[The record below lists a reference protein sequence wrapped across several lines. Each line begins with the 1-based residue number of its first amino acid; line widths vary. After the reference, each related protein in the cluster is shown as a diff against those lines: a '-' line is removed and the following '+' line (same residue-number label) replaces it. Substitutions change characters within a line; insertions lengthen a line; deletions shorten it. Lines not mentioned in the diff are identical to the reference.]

1 MRPVRRSAILLSSLA
16 LLFSQAANATD
27 LMQAWQAAQ
36 QNDAEFSSAQS
47 AQLAGE
53 ARRKQASALW
63 RPSVQLS
70 AAAGRGT
77 SETTATGARFSA
89 PGFGQSDG
97 VAFDT
102 SVTNGSMSRWA
113 LSARQ
118 PLISRERQAQSRQ
131 LELAADTADLEWKN
145 AQQNLMLRVA
155 ERYFDAVVAA
165 ESVRVLRLQQ
175 ASVERA
181 RTEARDRFEI
191 GDAKVTD
198 THEASARAESI
209 KAQLLAAEAELQVKQ
224 AALADVTGM
233 PVEAMQLLQPNK
245 DTAQA
250 VASSNLPPLDNWLA
264 KAKDN
269 NPMLR
274 MQAAGIAVA
283 KEEAAKFSTLASPTL
298 DLVAQVGRDRLSGS
312 GDFGDAS
319 NRANNSMI
327 GVQLNIPLFTGGYRS
342 AKHEETVRLA
352 DKAQTDTNKMR
363 QQVALQTRAAWLNL
377 TVGASRI
384 AALAEASKASQ
395 ARLDATRIG
404 SQVGDRTT
412 QDLMNAEADAAN
424 AELALLQ
431 GRVGL
436 LLDRMRL
443 AALAGEL
450 DEAQLRAVN
459 ASLQGRAGN

>member
-16 LLFSQAANATD
+16 LLFSQAASATD

-53 ARRKQASALW
+53 ARRRQASALW

-77 SETTATGARFSA
+77 SETSATGARFSA

-113 LSARQ
+113 VSARQ

-145 AQQNLMLRVA
+145 AQQGLMLRVA

-198 THEASARAESI
+198 THEASARAEAI

-224 AALADVTGM
+224 AALSDVTGM

-245 DTAQA
+245 DVAQT
-250 VASSNLPPLDNWLA
+250 VASNGLPPLDSWLA

-283 KEEAAKFSTLASPTL
+283 KEEAAKFSALASPTL

-342 AKHEETVRLA
+342 AKHDETVKLA
-352 DKAQTDTNKMR
+352 DKAQADASKVR

-384 AALAEASKASQ
+384 GALAEASKASQ

-450 DEAQLRAVN
+450 DEAQLRVVN
-459 ASLQGRAGN
+459 ASLQGRVGN